1 MSKMA
6 HLYSDEVKKNFEV
19 LYANWEPGGPV
30 ELGDYGFMN
39 GNIFIPHGKLKN
51 DFTEFDGE
59 MIQYSTDTTKD
70 LKEFKSDGG
79 VEVNLVPKGSVNMN
93 GIAVVKACLDI
104 RFSKTDSV
112 YFHAANCTTTRI
124 SNKAKIGEV
133 LKQLYKEGKWDNDYY
148 VVTDLVQAGRTIIA
162 ISQDKNSGI
171 SFEADSPL
179 IEKINMS
186 DAAIKLNIS
195 SEKSIGYKVD
205 AAEGLAIL
213 LGLCKLRKTF
223 FGGNVS
229 FKGSGLKMTESQQ
242 SIIEKDEENDEDMDE
257 DADYD
262 IDENEEDDDDMVFKQ
277 MGEKE

>member
-1 MSKMA
+1 MSKIA

-19 LYANWEPGGPV
+19 FYANWEPGGPV

-51 DFTEFDGE
+51 DFTEFAGG
-59 MIQYSTDTTKD
+59 MIQFSTDTTKD

-79 VEVNLVPKGSVNMN
+79 VEVNLVPKGSVNMY
-93 GIAVVKACLDI
+93 GIAVVKASLDI

-112 YFHAANCTTTRI
+112 YFHAADCTTTRI

-162 ISQDKNSGI
+162 ISQDRNSGI
-171 SFEADSPL
+171 SFEAESPL
-179 IEKINMS
+179 IEKINLA
-186 DAAIKLNIS
+186 DAGIKLNIS

-205 AAEGLAIL
+205 AEEGLDIL
-213 LGLCKLRKTF
+213 LGLCKLRKSF
-223 FGGNVS
+223 IGGNVT
-229 FKGSGLKMTESQQ
+229 FKARKLKMEESLQF
-242 SIIEKDEENDEDMDE
+242 IIEKDEEIGDEEDNDEDMDE
-257 DADYD
+257 
-262 IDENEEDDDDMVFKQ
+262 NQEDDDLVFEQ
-277 MGEKE
+277 MGKNQE